1 MKNKICVLL
10 AFACCFGGVN
20 AQRTKADYEKNS
32 LFIQA
37 NYHLEKRGTEN
48 YSYSNPDFA
57 LSYERKLFGFG
68 DSRLLSGI
76 RTGAYRE
83 YVLTGYGWSHPTKTR
98 FFLGASASYMYET
111 TSWFKI
117 QVTLLTD
124 VLLPD
129 DYDETWMYL
138 AIEPS
143 LYFVFYKNMYAGLTA
158 TMGSFL
164 FFDPRANMDKAGIRF
179 GYFF

>member
-1 MKNKICVLL
+1 MLWRGKCPANQSRLQEKQFVSSGQLPS
-10 AFACCFGGVN
+10 
-20 AQRTKADYEKNS
+20 RKARY
-32 LFIQA
+32 
-37 NYHLEKRGTEN
+37 
-48 YSYSNPDFA
+48 
-57 LSYERKLFGFG
+57 RKLQLLEPRFCLKLRKKAFGLWRQQNTI
-68 DSRLLSGI
+68 RL

-83 YVLTGYGWSHPTKTR
+83 YVLTGDGWSHPTKTR

-129 DYDETWMYL
+129 DYDEIWSYW

-143 LYFVFYKNMYAGLTA
+143 VYFVFYKNIYAGLTA

-164 FFDPRANMDKAGIRF
+164 FFDPRADMDKAGIRF
-179 GYFF
+179 GCFF